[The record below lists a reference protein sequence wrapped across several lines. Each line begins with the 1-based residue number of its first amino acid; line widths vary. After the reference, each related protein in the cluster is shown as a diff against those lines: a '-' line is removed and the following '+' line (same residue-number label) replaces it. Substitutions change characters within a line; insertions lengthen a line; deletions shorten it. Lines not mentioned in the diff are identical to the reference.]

1 VAYLTARGAA
11 GGGDGAGD
19 GGGGLAGAVR
29 ELARGRLPEYMVPA
43 AFVVLAALPLTASGK
58 LDRAALPAPD
68 WAGPGAGAGAGPR
81 TPREQLLCEL
91 FAEVL
96 GLASLGVDDDFFERG
111 GHSLLAT
118 RLIARVRS
126 VMNVEVQLRTLFE
139 FPTVAGLA
147 AHMAIGGTRDVFD
160 VILPLRSSGRH
171 APLFCVHPAGGISW
185 SYYRLLKY
193 LDREYPVYA
202 VQSRS
207 LARPEYRPESIE
219 QIAADYADEIQAVQP
234 AGPYHIL
241 GWSFGGLVAHAVATE
256 LQQRGEQTGLLAI
269 LDTYPVTSPRAE
281 LSVLDQRGLLLG
293 LIDGDEDAVGD
304 GPVTVA
310 RIIEVLRDHGG
321 SLATLDE
328 QQVTAMVE
336 TRINNIRLTLDFK
349 PQYLDGDMLL
359 FTSTAHHDSDAA
371 HPDLWKPYVGGT
383 IETHGIV
390 SGHDELMQPESL
402 DQFMPILAAKLCG
415 LTER

>member
-1 VAYLTARGAA
+1 
-11 GGGDGAGD
+11 
-19 GGGGLAGAVR
+19 
-29 ELARGRLPEYMVPA
+29 VPA
-43 AFVVLAALPLTASGK
+43 AFVVLDRLPLTPSGK

-68 WAGPGAGAGAGPR
+68 WGGHGTGRAAR
-81 TPREQLLCEL
+81 TPQEQLLCEL
-91 FAEVL
+91 VAEVL
-96 GLASLGVDDDFFERG
+96 GVGSVSVDDDFFELG

-118 RLIARVRS
+118 RLISRIRAVL
-126 VMNVEVQLRTLFE
+126 NVELQLRTLFE

-193 LDREYPVYA
+193 LDPEYPVYA

-207 LARPEYRPESIE
+207 LARPEFRPESIE
-219 QIAADYADEIQAVQP
+219 QMAADYADEIQAVQP
-234 AGPYHIL
+234 TGPYHIF
-241 GWSFGGLVAHAVATE
+241 GWSFGGLAAHAVATE

-269 LDTYPVTSPRAE
+269 LDTYPTTSPLAE

-310 RIIEVLRDHGG
+310 RIIEVLQDQGG
-321 SLATLDE
+321 PLATLDK
-328 QQVTAMVE
+328 QQITAMVE
-336 TRINNIRLTLDFK
+336 TRINNIHLVPNFK
-349 PQYLDGDMLL
+349 PRHLDGDVLL
-359 FTSTAHHDSDAA
+359 FMSTNHQDSDAA
-371 HPDLWKPYVGGT
+371 NPDLWKPYVGGK
-383 IETHGIV
+383 IETYSIV

-402 DQFMPILAAKLCG
+402 DQFMPILMAKLRG
-415 LTER
+415 FTENAETGR